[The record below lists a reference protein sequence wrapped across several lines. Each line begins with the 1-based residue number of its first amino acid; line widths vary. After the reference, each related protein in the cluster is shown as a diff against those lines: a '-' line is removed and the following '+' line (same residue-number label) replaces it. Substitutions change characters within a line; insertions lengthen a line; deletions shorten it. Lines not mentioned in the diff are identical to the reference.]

1 VPTGGHGLAGMRE
14 RVALF
19 GGAGMDGIETTRRLP
34 RHRILVLTT
43 FGMDEYIVGALRA
56 GASGF
61 LLKDAA
67 AEVHRSSRRRLL
79 GPADPSPYDGD
90 ARRAHVGPRSA
101 GGIDVG
107 ERNNLS
113 DLIAVTGATGQ
124 LGRLVVRHLA
134 DLGAPMRLLVRDP
147 ARAPQI
153 ADAEVVAAEYEHPL
167 TLRAAL
173 DGVKTVFL
181 VSAHEAADRMDLHRS
196 VVATIAE
203 AGVERVVYTSFLGAA
218 PKASF
223 SFARDHALT
232 ERAIRE
238 AGLQL
243 TALRDGMYGEYAPLL
258 VQDGVIRGPAADGRV
273 AWVAREDIA
282 RVAATVLTTDGHE
295 GQIYD
300 VTGPEAITL
309 AETAEVLA
317 EVSGRPVRYEP
328 ETIEQARASRSYAED
343 WEIDGWVGTYVGIA
357 TGEMGVTSH
366 SVELLTG
373 RRPWTLRELLHAEP
387 ELIAPLTKDA

>member
-1 VPTGGHGLAGMRE
+1 MS
-14 RVALF
+14 
-19 GGAGMDGIETTRRLP
+19 D
-34 RHRILVLTT
+34 
-43 FGMDEYIVGALRA
+43 
-56 GASGF
+56 SGT
-61 LLKDAA
+61 
-67 AEVHRSSRRRLL
+67 
-79 GPADPSPYDGD
+79 P
-90 ARRAHVGPRSA
+90 
-101 GGIDVG
+101 
-107 ERNNLS
+107 
-113 DLIAVTGATGQ
+113 IAITGATGQ

-147 ARAPQI
+147 ARAPEI
-153 ADAEVVAAEYEHPL
+153 AGAEVVAAEYEHPL
-167 TLRAAL
+167 TFRAAL
-173 DGVKTVFL
+173 DGVRTVFL

-196 VVATIAE
+196 IVATIAD

-218 PKASF
+218 PQASF

-238 AGLQL
+238 AGLEL

-328 ETIEQARASRSYAED
+328 ETVEQARASRSYAED

-357 TGEMGVTSH
+357 TGELGVTSH